1 MAEHEIELLRAKTFL
16 KAALPL
22 LEDVV
27 AANSDLRKMI
37 AKWNCA
43 ILFQVKN
50 EEPAAHL
57 LFEGGSLKVIQGKH
71 AKPAIAFTFKKLEDM
86 NAFFTGKNVLFGIKG
101 LTHILLLMKVVKILM
116 KLKMLMPTYKC
127 KTEAEKVLKVQLLF
141 YMVSQALQEMS
152 EGKDEYVVRMT
163 ATARKKIVEWTVKPD
178 GPAAWVRLD
187 EGKIKAYKGRCER
200 RPYVAMDF
208 NNIEGALKVLTSEVG
223 ALDATRQQLVSFR
236 GTAEYGI
243 KVGNLMTRVNNLLMP
258 DS

>member
-1 MAEHEIELLRAKTFL
+1 MAERETELLRAKTFL

-27 AANSDLRKMI
+27 AANPDLQKMI
-37 AKWNCA
+37 SKWNCA
-43 ILFQVKN
+43 VQFQVKN

-57 LFEGGSLKVIQGKH
+57 LFEGGALKVVQGKH
-71 AKPAIAFTFKKLEDM
+71 PKPAIAFTFKKLEDM
-86 NAFFTGKNVLFGIKG
+86 NSFFTGKNVLFGIKG

-127 KTEAEKVLKVQLLF
+127 KNEAEKVLKVQLLL

-152 EGKDEYVVRMT
+152 NGNDEYIVRLT
-163 ATARKKIVEWTVKPD
+163 QTARKKIIEWTVKPD
-178 GPAAWVRLD
+178 GPAAWIRMD
-187 EGKIKAYKGRCER
+187 EGKIKAFKGRCDR

-208 NNIEGALKVLTSEVG
+208 TDIDGALKVLTSEVG

-243 KVGNLMTRVNNLLMP
+243 KVGNLMTRVSNLLMP
-258 DS
+258 ES